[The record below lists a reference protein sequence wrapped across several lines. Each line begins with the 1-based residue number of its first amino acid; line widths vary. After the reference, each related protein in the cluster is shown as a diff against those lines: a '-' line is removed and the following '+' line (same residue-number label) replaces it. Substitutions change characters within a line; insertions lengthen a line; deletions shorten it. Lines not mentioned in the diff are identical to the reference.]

1 MKKKRPFVQRP
12 RFQAADPVRAK
23 KELGQ
28 HFLEDASAA
37 ERLADALGDLSGQRI
52 LEIGPGMGVLTR
64 PLLERKADLKVVELD
79 GESVR
84 YLEAH
89 FPDLQGRIVPADFL
103 HWPLEQAFDGQS
115 FSIVGNFPYNISS
128 QILFKTLENKSL
140 IPSFAGMF
148 QLEVAQRIGSREGN
162 KDYGILSVLTQ
173 AYYDV
178 EFLFELGPEVF
189 NPPPKVRSGVI
200 RMFRRAA
207 EPEGVLEKDLRLI
220 VKTAFNQRR
229 KTLRNALS
237 PLGAEHSAVLKLEA
251 EGWSGL
257 RAEQLSV
264 EQFCELAR
272 RPAV

>member
-1 MKKKRPFVQRP
+1 VKKPIRRRSAFSARGQVQ
-12 RFQAADPVRAK
+12 AK

-28 HFLEDASAA
+28 HFLKDQQAA
-37 ERLADALGDLSGQRI
+37 ERLADALGDLESKRV
-52 LEIGPGMGVLTR
+52 LEIGPGMGILTR
-64 PLLERKADLKVVELD
+64 PLIDRKADLKVVELD
-79 GESVR
+79 SESVF

-89 FPDLQGRIVPADFL
+89 FPELRGRIVPADFL
-103 HWPLEQAFDGQS
+103 QWPLTEAFEGQS
-115 FSIVGNFPYNISS
+115 FSIIGNFPYNISS

-148 QLEVAQRIGSREGN
+148 QLEVAKRIGSGEGN

-173 AYYDV
+173 AYYEV

-200 RMFRRAA
+200 RMIRKTTD
-207 EPEGVLEKDLRLI
+207 PEGVVEKDLRLI

-237 PLGAEHSAVLKLEA
+237 PLGAEHPAAIKLEA
-251 EGWSGL
+251 LGWSGL

-272 RPAV
+272 RPES

>member
-1 MKKKRPFVQRP
+1 MKRPLRKRSGFSARGEVH
-12 RFQAADPVRAK
+12 AK

-28 HFLEDASAA
+28 HFLKDQLAA
-37 ERLADALGDLSGQRI
+37 ERLADALGDLEGRRV
-52 LEIGPGMGVLTR
+52 LEIGPGMGILTR
-64 PLLERKADLKVVELD
+64 PLLARKADLKVVELD
-79 GESVR
+79 TESVF

-89 FPDLQGRIVPADFL
+89 FPELQGRIIPADFL
-103 HWPLEQAFDGQS
+103 QWPLNEAFAGKP

-128 QILFKTLENKSL
+128 QILFKTLENKAL

-148 QLEVAQRIGSREGN
+148 QLEVAKRIGSREGN

-173 AYYDV
+173 AYYEV

-200 RMFRRAA
+200 RMIRKDT
-207 EPEGVLEKDLRLI
+207 EPEGVIEKNLRLV

-237 PLGAEHSAVLKLEA
+237 PLGGDHPVLSRLE
-251 EGWSGL
+251 ERGWSGL

-272 RPAV
+272 SLNLG